1 MTIEIAD
8 HWFDFKKI
16 DDDITL
22 MWEPYVD
29 PLLRC
34 NIWHVRGRDRDM
46 LVDTGL
52 GIASLQEAA
61 QHLFDK
67 ELDAV
72 ATHTHYDHIG
82 GHFEFPN
89 RICHKCEAQILAA
102 PDPKESGLSYAG
114 LGDEFI
120 DGLRQSG
127 YEITGDL
134 ITKLP
139 HAGYD
144 MERYFVQS
152 APATRIV
159 DEGDVIDLGNRQF
172 EIFHLPGHSPGSMGL
187 WEKDTGILFSG
198 DAVYDGP
205 LLDCFEDASI
215 PDYIKTME
223 RLRELPVTV
232 VHAGHDPSFGR
243 DRLIELCDAYLAS
256 RK

>member
-1 MTIEIAD
+1 MEIAD
-8 HWFDFKKI
+8 HWFEFKKI

-52 GIASLQEAA
+52 GVPSLWDAA
-61 QHLFDK
+61 KHLFDK
-67 ELDAV
+67 DLDAV
-72 ATHTHYDHIG
+72 ATHSHLDHMG
-82 GHFEFPN
+82 GHHEFPN
-89 RICHKCEAQILAA
+89 RICHICDAQNLKD
-102 PDPKESGLSYAG
+102 PDPCDGALNMDSMGEDLVT
-114 LGDEFI
+114 
-120 DGLRQSG
+120 GLREAG
-127 YEITGDL
+127 YHVDGDL

-144 MERYFVQS
+144 INSYHVRA
-152 APATRIV
+152 APATKV
-159 DEGDVIDLGNRQF
+159 VEEGDVLDLGNRQF
-172 EIFHLPGHSPGSMGL
+172 EIIHLPGHSPGSMGL
-187 WEKDTGILFSG
+187 WEKTTGTLFSG

-205 LLDCFEDASI
+205 LLDTFEDASI

-223 RLRELPVTV
+223 RLRKLPVSV

-243 DRLIELCDAYLAS
+243 DRLVELCDDYLKK
-256 RK
+256 RR